1 MRICLAA
8 SATIVLNHALGMAA
22 SEMSGQLSELRAL
35 NRELKEE
42 LINAE
47 RRIATMVLRA
57 DYENLKIQANESK
70 ALATSLHDC
79 VSLLDSE
86 VEALK
91 KQLLDAESKAKSL
104 EEVTTDLVPK
114 SALQDSQ
121 AESRVWQNECKARK
135 NEMEVLQDEKNRLVN
150 RLQDVTFQLERMQNT
165 ITEKEFEAQGLRAD
179 IVRKNNEMT
188 TFSDVL
194 SQMRAESEQQSKE
207 LEKMHKEV
215 EENKKI
221 LKQMVKRE
229 EAEDHLTEV
238 QRLQQVLREEKSRT
252 AQIKVSFVF
261 EFVSGLC
268 AKCLQYYSLCMF
280 AVLLIEYY

>member
-1 MRICLAA
+1 MHICLAA
-8 SATIVLNHALGMAA
+8 SAAIVLNHGLWMAA

-91 KQLLDAESKAKSL
+91 KQLLDAESKAKGL

-135 NEMEVLQDEKNRLVN
+135 NEMEVLQDEKNRLVI

-194 SQMRAESEQQSKE
+194 SQVRAESEQQSKE

-215 EENKKI
+215 EEKKKI
-221 LKQMVKRE
+221 LKHMVKRE
-229 EAEDHLTEV
+229 EAEAHLTEV
-238 QRLQQVLREEKSRT
+238 QRLQQELREEKSRT
-252 AQIKVSFVF
+252 AQIKVFSVF
-261 EFVSGLC
+261 ELVSGLC
-268 AKCLQYYSLCMF
+268 AKCRVC
-280 AVLLIEYY
+280 V